1 MNDGLGERAGGEDS
15 SGNICSALRG
25 IQESKW
31 GYWWCTLIVNILL
44 LTFALTFLASFL
56 EPPPRS
62 LALVPLASGNPCR
75 KETGNFQALERE
87 GAKRLG
93 SWSPCFWVSAAL
105 LLFLCT
111 QGSRVLQE
119 RSILYVSYL
128 FKPYRVAC
136 RILVPLSAIEPRP
149 LAVKVQ
155 SPSPWTA
162 RKFSI
167 LVFKLYSSFTMLC

>member
-1 MNDGLGERAGGEDS
+1 MSGGLGEWAGGEGS

-31 GYWWCTLIVNILL
+31 GYRWCTLVVNILL

-93 SWSPCFWVSAAL
+93 S
-105 LLFLCT
+105 
-111 QGSRVLQE
+111 
-119 RSILYVSYL
+119 
-128 FKPYRVAC
+128 
-136 RILVPLSAIEPRP
+136 
-149 LAVKVQ
+149 
-155 SPSPWTA
+155 
-162 RKFSI
+162 
-167 LVFKLYSSFTMLC
+167 